1 MIKIN
6 EDAPVIARSKIEIN
20 AEPERV
26 WNLLSD
32 INNWSKWNPDI
43 ETTSLKGNLEKPTG
57 FRWKTSSGTIT
68 STLQL
73 VDPPEILAWTGKI
86 MSIKAI
92 HIYQLESENSE
103 TLVKTEESW
112 EGLLARILRGTLQKQ
127 LQKSIDAGLQYL
139 KTAAE

>member
-43 ETTSLKGNLEKPTG
+43 ETTSLKGNLEKGTG